1 MSFFRR
7 TAPVPDRSFPLGQI
21 TVTDPN
27 AKMRIAFLG
36 LTEQD
41 LGVVRGWQARCMAAS
56 PAMIEAFYS
65 RIMGQRE
72 TREII
77 ERHTTLERQRPM
89 VTRYLE
95 TMLAGSIDDR
105 YLEYRAKVGQV
116 HERIDLDSN
125 WFVAMYEVIRRHML
139 DAVRS
144 ADATRTEYEAFTA
157 AFERLLSLDIAVVIT
172 ALTNARQQRLEE
184 ALKGEAMR
192 FLADVSKA
200 LDGLARRDLTV
211 RIEGNYTGEYAR
223 LRDAFNDAAGS
234 LSDTLRDVAQ
244 STTQVSEASAQIS
257 QAAETLADGA
267 SRQAAA
273 LEQSSAGLKELTTQA
288 AGNAARAGEA
298 ERLAQQ
304 ASEAAA
310 QGTERVTRMNAVLA
324 QMKQSADATARIVRT
339 IEEIAFQTNLLAL
352 NAAVEAARA
361 GDSGRGFAVVAE
373 EVRSLAR
380 RSAEAAK
387 QTADLIQAS
396 VTNAGESSLVSED
409 VARVLGTIN
418 TRVGDV
424 RAVMGEIVVA
434 SDTQRSGVEQ
444 LAQAVEHLNGAV
456 QTTAASSEESA
467 STASELAGQAA
478 AMRQLVGTFT
488 LGGRASARPLRV
500 A

>member
-1 MSFFRR
+1 
-7 TAPVPDRSFPLGQI
+7 
-21 TVTDPN
+21 
-27 AKMRIAFLG
+27 
-36 LTEQD
+36 
-41 LGVVRGWQARCMAAS
+41 
-56 PAMIEAFYS
+56 
-65 RIMGQRE
+65 
-72 TREII
+72 
-77 ERHTTLERQRPM
+77 
-89 VTRYLE
+89 
-95 TMLAGSIDDR
+95 
-105 YLEYRAKVGQV
+105 
-116 HERIDLDSN
+116 
-125 WFVAMYEVIRRHML
+125 
-139 DAVRS
+139 
-144 ADATRTEYEAFTA
+144 
-157 AFERLLSLDIAVVIT
+157 
-172 ALTNARQQRLEE
+172 
-184 ALKGEAMR
+184 
-192 FLADVSKA
+192 
-200 LDGLARRDLTV
+200 
-211 RIEGNYTGEYAR
+211 
-223 LRDAFNDAAGS
+223 
-234 LSDTLRDVAQ
+234 
-244 STTQVSEASAQIS
+244 
-257 QAAETLADGA
+257 
-267 SRQAAA
+267 
-273 LEQSSAGLKELTTQA
+273 
-288 AGNAARAGEA
+288 
-298 ERLAQQ
+298 
-304 ASEAAA
+304 
-310 QGTERVTRMNAVLA
+310 MNAVLA